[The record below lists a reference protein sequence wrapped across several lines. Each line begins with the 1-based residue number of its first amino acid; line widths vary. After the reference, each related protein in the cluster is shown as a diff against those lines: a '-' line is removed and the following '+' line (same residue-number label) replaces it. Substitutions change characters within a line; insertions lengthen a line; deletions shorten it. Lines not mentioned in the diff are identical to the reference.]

1 MSRIWSAVVVF
12 AVIIIVITTGFIFN
26 TKSVD
31 SVSEKVNSALAYSK
45 SGDKENA
52 KKNMESAVEEWNS
65 KMNTM
70 LLFMSHDKLDQ
81 IDESLNIADTYITSG
96 DTAMFN
102 AECKRTSIL
111 LQHFYDLVY
120 PTVYNIF

>member
-52 KKNMESAVEEWNS
+52 KKNMESAVEEWNG

-111 LQHFYDLVY
+111 LQHFYDLEY